1 MEIMMQHIEREELE
15 SDRRRLA
22 KEILRQESMKSKS
35 FLEEIKQS
43 DNDMFDEKL
52 NQFLDMEELQF
63 GSEYLI
69 LEKFARFYKK

>member
-15 SDRRRLA
+15 EDRRRLA

-35 FLEEIKQS
+35 FIEEIKKA
-43 DNDMFDEKL
+43 DNDFFDEKL
-52 NQFLDMEELQF
+52 NEFLDMEELKF

>member
-1 MEIMMQHIEREELE
+1 MEIMMRDIENEELE

-22 KEILRQESMKSKS
+22 KEILRQESRQNKN
-35 FLEEIKQS
+35 FLEEIKKA

-52 NQFLDMEELQF
+52 NEFLDLEELKF

>member
-1 MEIMMQHIEREELE
+1 MEIMMRDIENEELE

-22 KEILRQESMKSKS
+22 KEILRQESRQNKN
-35 FLEEIKQS
+35 FLEEIKKA

-52 NQFLDMEELQF
+52 NEFIDLEELKF